1 MTWTR
6 TDHRSRLDDEPV
18 FDVAVIG
25 GGVVGAGAALDAASR
40 GLRTVLIE
48 REDYAWGTSSRSTK
62 MFHGGIR
69 YLPQFQFGLVAE
81 GLIEQKTLQRTAS
94 YLYKPLEFLT
104 PMIEGT
110 RVADLPSWAT
120 HPAISNSA
128 FRLGL
133 IAYDTLGLR
142 GFGKHHRYSA
152 EEFAEALPLL
162 RTEGLTGGF
171 GYLDAQT
178 DDSRLT
184 IQVLKTAVRQFDA
197 TAINHASVVSS
208 RRQNGTWELGVR
220 DHLGNEDI
228 TIRTR
233 SVVAATGPKTPP
245 VDDHMKLRLSSGVH
259 LVVDAHG
266 DFPDDRGVL
275 LPETEDGRVM
285 YVIPWVGKLLVGT
298 TDVQFGGDPME
309 PLPSDDE
316 VEYLIRH
323 YHRYFDAP
331 STEVLSSWVG
341 YRALKDEG
349 GSTAQV
355 SRESVIEEVQP
366 GFVQVAGGKLTTY
379 RRIAAKAVDKLD
391 SALGSFR
398 KSATGNIP
406 LTGSGDQPAGVSDAL
421 FHGYGTEAS
430 HVLALG
436 DSLLSDGITPK
447 GIAHHAALEEGAVT
461 IADIALRRSHLS
473 WFVKD
478 HGRGDAEFI
487 ANELASAHGW
497 DDSRV
502 ATELSRFED
511 DLAREGL

>member
-6 TDHRSRLDDEPV
+6 SEHRSRLDDAPL
-18 FDVAVIG
+18 FDVAVVG

-120 HPAISNSA
+120 HPAISNQA

-142 GFGKHHRYSA
+142 GFGKHHRYTA
-152 EEFAEALPLL
+152 EEFTAQLPLL
-162 RTEGLTGGF
+162 RSKGLTGGF

-197 TAINHASVVSS
+197 TAINHATVTSS
-208 RRQNGTWELGVR
+208 QRRNGVWELGVR
-220 DHLGNEDI
+220 DHLADHDL
-228 TIRTR
+228 TIRSR

-245 VDDHMKLRLSSGVH
+245 VDEHMPLRLSSGVH

-266 DFPDDRGVL
+266 DFPSDKGVL

-298 TDVQFGGDPME
+298 TDVPFTGDPMH
-309 PLPSDDE
+309 PIPSDDE

-331 STEVLSSWVG
+331 ATEVLSSWVG

-379 RRIAAKAVDKLD
+379 RRIAAKAVDRLD
-391 SALGSFR
+391 GTLGSFR
-398 KSATGNIP
+398 KSGTGSIA
-406 LTGSGDQPAGVSDAL
+406 LAGSGDQPVGLPDHL
-421 FHGYGTEAS
+421 FHGYGTDGTK
-430 HVLALG
+430 VVAL
-436 DSLLSDGITPK
+436 DDTPLSDGVTPR
-447 GIAHHAALEEGAVT
+447 GVVRHAVEEEGAVT
-461 IADIALRRSHLS
+461 IADVTLRRSHLS

-478 HGRGDAEFI
+478 HGRADADVI
-487 ANELASAHGW
+487 ADELARACGW
-497 DDSRV
+497 DEARKAS
-502 ATELSRFED
+502 ELARFEA

>member
-6 TDHRSRLDDEPV
+6 TDHRSRLDDEPP

-40 GLRTVLIE
+40 GLRTVIVEL
-48 REDYAWGTSSRSTK
+48 EDYAWGTSSRSTK

-94 YLYKPLEFLT
+94 YLYRPLEFLT

-110 RVADLPSWAT
+110 RVADLPAWAS
-120 HPAISNSA
+120 HPAFAPMA

-133 IAYDTLGLR
+133 VAYDTLGLR
-142 GFGKHHRYSA
+142 GFGKHRHLSA
-152 EEFAEALPLL
+152 EEFAAALPLL
-162 RTEGLTGGF
+162 RTEGLEGGF

-184 IQVLKTAVRQFDA
+184 IQVLKTAVREFDA
-197 TAINHASVVSS
+197 TAINHASVTSS
-208 RRQNGTWELGVR
+208 ERVDGDWVLGVH
-220 DHLGNEDI
+220 DHLSDEDL
-228 TIRTR
+228 TVRART
-233 SVVAATGPKTPP
+233 VVAATGPKAPP
-245 VDDHMKLRLSSGVH
+245 VDEHMPLRLSSGVH
-259 LVVDAHG
+259 LVVDAKG
-266 DFPDDRGVL
+266 EFPSDKGVL

-298 TDVQFGGDPME
+298 TDVQFEGDPME
-309 PLPSDDE
+309 PVPSDEE
-316 VEYLIRH
+316 VDYLIRH

-331 STEVLSSWVG
+331 STEVLSAWVG

-349 GSTAQV
+349 GSTAEV
-355 SRESVIEEVQP
+355 SRESVIAEVRP

-379 RRIAAKAVDKLD
+379 RRIAAKAVDELEE
-391 SALGSFR
+391 SFGSLPTSR
-398 KSATGNIP
+398 TGKIP
-406 LTGSGDQPAGVSDAL
+406 LSGSGERPDGVPDSL
-421 FHGYGTEAS
+421 FHGYGIEAS
-430 HVLALG
+430 RVLAL
-436 DSLLSDGITPK
+436 DSAPLSDGVTPK
-447 GIAHHAALEEGAVT
+447 GVVRYAVEEEGAVT

-478 HGRGDAEFI
+478 HGRADAEVI
-487 ANELASAHGW
+487 AHELAAAHGW
-497 DDSRV
+497 GEERV
-502 ATELSRFED
+502 TAELLRFED

>member
-6 TDHRSRLDDEPV
+6 ADHRSRLDDAPL
-18 FDVAVIG
+18 FDVAVVG

-94 YLYKPLEFLT
+94 YLYRPLEFLT

-120 HPAISNSA
+120 HPAISNTA

-152 EEFAEALPLL
+152 EEFAAALPLL
-162 RTEGLTGGF
+162 RSKGLSGGF

-197 TAINHASVVSS
+197 TAINHASVTSS
-208 RRQNGTWELGVR
+208 QRRDGVWELGVR
-220 DHLGNEDI
+220 DHLADEDI
-228 TIRTR
+228 TVRAR
-233 SVVAATGPKTPP
+233 SVVAATGPMAPP
-245 VDDHMKLRLSSGVH
+245 VDDHMPLRLSSGVH

-266 DFPDDRGVL
+266 DFPADKGVL

-298 TDVQFGGDPME
+298 TDVQFSGDPME

-316 VEYLIRH
+316 VEYLVRH

-331 STEVLSSWVG
+331 ATEVLSSWVG

-349 GSTAQV
+349 GSTSQV

-391 SALGSFR
+391 GALGSLR
-398 KSATGNIP
+398 KSSTGNIP
-406 LTGSGDQPAGVSDAL
+406 LTGSGEQPADVPDAL

-430 HVLALG
+430 RLLEA
-436 DSLLSDGITPK
+436 DATLLSDGVTPL
-447 GIAHHAALEEGAVT
+447 GIVRHAVEEEGAVT
-461 IADIALRRSHLS
+461 IADVTLRRSHLS

-478 HGRGDAEFI
+478 HGRGDAEAI
-487 ANELASAHGW
+487 AAQLAAALGW
-497 DDSRV
+497 DDARK
-502 ATELSRFED
+502 AAELTRFET